1 MIKIFNYNELGQ
13 ELLEELTNSINDQFG
28 SVPIVKETEWSTPDW
43 SIIYFDEGNIA
54 AFLNIVMRQVKF
66 DDAHHAVGGLNN
78 LITKKEY
85 RKKGLGSQLVRRANT
100 FILDEMNCDFGLLL
114 CADELVRYYTHLD
127 WVKVD
132 CPVYF
137 QQPGGKKLW
146 QANTMLI
153 SKNRNDQIEQ
163 FNTIDLNGLP
173 W

>member
-13 ELLEELTNSINDQFG
+13 ELLEELTNNINDQFG
-28 SVPIVKETEWSTPDW
+28 SVPIVMETKWSTPDW
-43 SIIYFDEGNIA
+43 SIIYFDEDNIA
-54 AFLNIVMRQVKF
+54 AFLNIVIRQVKF
-66 DDAHHAVGGLNN
+66 DDVYHTVGGLNN

-114 CADELVRYYTHLD
+114 CADELVSYYTHLN
-127 WVKVD
+127 WVEVKF
-132 CPVYF
+132 PVYF

-146 QANTMLI
+146 QAKTMLI
-153 SKNRNDQIEQ
+153 SKDQINQ
-163 FNTIDLNGLP
+163 FHTIDLNGLP